1 VESICLDSNWFVH
14 RAFVRR
20 FAVRRYC
27 GVRVTAREETEEPQA
42 FAESGHHSQIAQW
55 QGFRALI
62 ARESG
67 DKGIMR
73 ANKKTLTAVVMV
85 AIIVI
90 AAAVFLSGHGQST
103 AASTQRES
111 SSASNPSRS
120 DPTVD
125 LSPSQL
131 NSIKVEPVGM
141 YKFDV
146 EKEAV
151 GNISYADDL
160 SVDVFPA
167 YQGTIIKALVEL
179 GAQVQ
184 KDQPLY
190 TIKSPDLIQAESTLI
205 GAAAT
210 YELTTKELE
219 RAKDLYTT
227 NVGVPQKELEQA
239 ISDQQT
245 AEGALKAARD
255 AVRVFGKTDAE
266 IDQMIASRKID
277 PALVVRSPI
286 AGKVT
291 AFNAPA
297 GLLVQPGSPPAPYSV
312 ANVTVK
318 WMLANVPES
327 ESASYQLGQP
337 VEVNVMAH
345 PDRTFKGKVSK
356 IYEAVDPNTHRVTI
370 RSEISDAGNELRPG
384 MLANFVIR
392 IDGPVEATSIPAN
405 GVVREPDGTMVA
417 WVTTD
422 RRHFV
427 QKVIKTGLRQN
438 AHVQILDGL
447 ERGDLVV
454 SDGAVFL
461 SNMLEAPP
469 SD

>member
-1 VESICLDSNWFVH
+1 MKDSLHFNK
-14 RAFVRR
+14 RTAL
-20 FAVRRYC
+20 AV
-27 GVRVTAREETEEPQA
+27 VA
-42 FAESGHHSQIAQW
+42 
-55 QGFRALI
+55 ALI
-62 ARESG
+62 
-67 DKGIMR
+67 
-73 ANKKTLTAVVMV
+73 V
-85 AIIVI
+85 A
-90 AAAVFLSGHGQST
+90 AAAVFLYGRGQS
-103 AASTQRES
+103 STNPARENGSPS
-111 SSASNPSRS
+111 SSSQSNAA
-120 DPTVD
+120 VD
-125 LSPSQL
+125 LSLSQL
-131 NSIKVEPVGM
+131 NSIKVEAVGSFR
-141 YKFDV
+141 FDV

-160 SVDVFPA
+160 SVDVFPP

-179 GAQVQ
+179 GTQVQ

-210 YELTTKELE
+210 YELTTKELA

-255 AVRVFGKTDAE
+255 AVRVFGKTDTE

-297 GLLVQPGSPPAPYSV
+297 GLLVQPGSGTAPYSV

-318 WMLANVPES
+318 WMLANVPEG
-327 ESASYQLGQP
+327 ESASYHVGQP
-337 VEVNVMAH
+337 LEVKVMAY
-345 PDRTFKGKVSK
+345 PDRAFKGKVSK

-370 RSEISDAGNELRPG
+370 RSEIADSRNELRPG

-392 IDGPVEATSIPAN
+392 VDGSVVATAIPAN

-422 RRHFV
+422 HRHFV
-427 QKVIKTGLRQN
+427 QKTIKTGLRQN
-438 AHVQILDGL
+438 GRVQILDGVQQG
-447 ERGDLVV
+447 EFVV